1 MTKRRAH
8 ARIQEARRGTGGRSR
23 ATVRLLAVL
32 LFALV
37 VIAGVWALRP
47 QEGRTP
53 STDAPA
59 PSTQVSSI
67 ASEVSDAELQRAA
80 DDLLASANPS
90 LPENEHFT
98 RFARQ
103 ELSWMVRQHAV
114 GRLTVAFVSE
124 TMSAGLSSSV
134 FMAATLMDGR
144 PTIMIAKPR
153 FHAFLRDGG
162 RLTAPFTPRQ
172 RNDFVIALV
181 HEVYHLQNWRD
192 DPEDDEERSL
202 IETQAWHAVNLGV
215 VRPWRSSNQ
224 PVDPR
229 FLQVD
234 DGFRSCADR
243 LPCRAV
249 ERLVRVRR

>member
-1 MTKRRAH
+1 MPKMRPTTRIEAQRANG
-8 ARIQEARRGTGGRSR
+8 RGSR
-23 ATVRLLAVL
+23 DTVGLLAVP
-32 LFALV
+32 V
-37 VIAGVWALRP
+37 VAMIVVAGVWALRP
-47 QEGRTP
+47 QGERTH
-53 STDAPA
+53 SIDGPA
-59 PSTQVSSI
+59 SLTQAHPV
-67 ASEVSDAELQRAA
+67 ASEVSDAEIQRAA
-80 DDLLASANPS
+80 DDLLASVNPD

-103 ELSWMVRQHAV
+103 KLTWMDRQNAD
-114 GRLTVAFVSE
+114 GRLDVAFVSE
-124 TMSAGLSSSV
+124 VRSAGLSSSV
-134 FMAATLMDGR
+134 FMAATLVDGR

-153 FHAFLRDGG
+153 FHAFLLEGG
-162 RLTAPFTPRQ
+162 RLAAPFTPRQ
-172 RNDFVIALV
+172 RNDFAIALV

-234 DGFRSCADR
+234 DGFRSCGDR
-243 LPCRAV
+243 LPCPAV
-249 ERLVRVRR
+249 ARLVRVRR